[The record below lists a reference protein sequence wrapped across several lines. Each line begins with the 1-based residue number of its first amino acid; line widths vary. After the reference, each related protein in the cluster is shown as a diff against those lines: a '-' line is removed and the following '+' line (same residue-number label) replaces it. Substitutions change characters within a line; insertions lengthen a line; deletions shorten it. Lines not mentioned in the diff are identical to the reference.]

1 MKGNVRILK
10 GLKGLRKKTSKE
22 DGYVLISI
30 TLFSLAFTGLLGI
43 LVLSSNL
50 NLKLIQESR
59 KKQAVVVEQ
68 DIQMQKAIQAAW
80 ESKLSSY
87 QNQLQTQVS
96 RMNTHQIILESNSEL
111 EKNRQDF
118 GVSQKQVSLR
128 ELP

>member
-43 LVLSSNL
+43 LVLNSSL

-59 KKQAVVVEQ
+59 KKQAVILEQ